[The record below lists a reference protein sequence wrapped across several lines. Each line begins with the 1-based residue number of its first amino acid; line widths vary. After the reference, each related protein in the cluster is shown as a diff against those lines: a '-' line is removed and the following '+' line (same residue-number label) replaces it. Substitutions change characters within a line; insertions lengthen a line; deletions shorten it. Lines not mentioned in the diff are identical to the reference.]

1 MYFYAFFVLIFRGR
15 KYICVDSYVFCMSD
29 YLLPDTILQS
39 FSIERDATGLSI
51 SKEISYPETQK
62 GIREGYGKCV
72 LLNIHL

>member
-39 FSIERDATGLSI
+39 FSIERGFLF
-51 SKEISYPETQK
+51 QK
-62 GIREGYGKCV
+62 KFPILRHKREYGKDTGSVCY
-72 LLNIHL
+72 